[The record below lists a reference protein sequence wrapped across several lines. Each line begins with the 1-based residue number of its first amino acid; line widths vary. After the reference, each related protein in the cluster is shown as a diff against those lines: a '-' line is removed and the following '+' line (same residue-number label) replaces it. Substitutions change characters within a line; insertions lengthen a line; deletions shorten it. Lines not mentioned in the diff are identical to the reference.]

1 MISLCF
7 RSDSDLLFRSTIGG
21 YSCFMVGFWRLW
33 TVIFSLKCAI
43 FYCSYLGFWSFH
55 WHGFQ
60 LLVHMISLC
69 FRSDSDLLF
78 RSTMG
83 CFWCL
88 IFAWLGLQVHF
99 WAWDFLLFISGFLKF
114 QSKWIS
120 AAGSYDFVVFQ
131 IGFWFALQII
141 YFKKQIVNSDF
152 LSQMCDFLLFIPG
165 FLKFQSTWI
174 SAVGSYDF
182 VVFQIGFWF
191 ALQINYGLFFGG
203 CFCLIMLS
211 SLFLGI

>member
-1 MISLCF
+1 ML
-7 RSDSDLLFRSTIGG
+7 
-21 YSCFMVGFWRLW
+21 RLW

-83 CFWCL
+83 CFWWL
-88 IFAWLGLQVHF
+88 IFAWLGFQVHF

-114 QSKWIS
+114 QSTWIS

-152 LSQMCDFLLFIPG
+152 LSQISDSDLLFRSTMG
-165 FLKFQSTWI
+165 CSLVAVFAWLCFQ
-174 SAVGSYDF
+174 VC
-182 VVFQIGFWF
+182 FW
-191 ALQINYGLFFGG
+191 ASKLL
-203 CFCLIMLS
+203 
-211 SLFLGI
+211 